1 MNINPEDD
9 RDTFDIT
16 PPLQKSVEQMLNDIL
31 KFIKNAKDDYGIK
44 VTKFFYE
51 IWSYYKDRNEDTK
64 IYLLDDNLEGKKMF
78 VRFDYDNENDVNNFD
93 DINDSFNRESKK
105 TIFEN
110 SNYMVEKIFLN
121 KNDLDKFFRGLKQY
135 QKENKKEFNC
145 IVIEKDKEN
154 KLIFIIRCGNKI
166 VSYKINIS
174 DRIWDEII
182 EKYFICVNIIE
193 SDDIFDFN
201 I

>member
-16 PPLQKSVEQMLNDIL
+16 PQLQKSVEQMLNDIL
-31 KFIKNAKDDYGIK
+31 KSIKNAKDDYGIE

-51 IWSYYKDRNEDTK
+51 IWSYYKDRNDDAK

-135 QKENKKEFNC
+135 QKENEKEFNC

-193 SDDIFDFN
+193 SDNIFDFN